1 MKKRSKRLIS
11 MLLAGIMIFS
21 LAGCGGDSSEDAA
34 AKAEAKKYVYDMQ
47 NIDADIFSENEN
59 VYDVACM
66 NDRIYAI
73 TREYRWDEMTGMV
86 IRLVSVKED
95 GSDRQETELVNT
107 LQENPDY
114 YVEPDEGTDDGT
126 VDGDYD
132 VMPLDVE
139 IAITEEI
146 TTEETTEAT
155 TQEAV
160 DGAQEMHTDSYMS
173 QAKITSNGVCLIM
186 ENNSY
191 YYDEMGNYMSGGYA
205 LNLCVYELTGEE
217 RFETTLNESADEYLY
232 INAMAADAEGNL
244 ALTAD
249 DRILVYDN
257 TGNKTGEID
266 TSNMGYV
273 QNSFM
278 DGEGKLNLVA
288 YNDDW
293 TKLYI
298 KVFNIRTKDMEQ
310 EVELPGSLNNYGI
323 NPGVSYD
330 LLLTS
335 SMGVFGYNIGDEDVT
350 QIMSYI
356 NSDIDSTSINNI
368 YEMDENRLLCTY
380 YDEETYA
387 VKLAVMSYVDPATIP
402 DKEVVTIACYY
413 LDYNMRKRVV
423 AFNKEN
429 ELYRITVK
437 DYSTYSTMDDYSAGY
452 TQLNNDILA
461 GQVPDIMILD
471 SANMPIESYIAKG
484 VLADIGKMIEEDEEL
499 SQVEYMTNVFDAYSV
514 DGKLYSVIPSFY
526 VSTVLGKTADVG
538 ETPGWTMDDLKAL
551 MAEHPDASVF
561 GDSTTRSEILWEIM
575 TYSGSRFVNRSTGEC
590 HFNSEEFI
598 SVLEFV
604 AQFPEEFD
612 WGSVEDDYWMTYETQ
627 YRSGKTLLMQTSI
640 TDFENYCYY
649 AQGYFG
655 EPVTMIGFPSEE
667 GIGAVVRAY
676 DQYAIAAKSSNKE
689 GAWEFLRYYLT
700 EEYQMDNNRS
710 YGLPTIKSA
719 LLAKLEEAK
728 ERPYWEDEEGNKE
741 YYDNTYWIGEE
752 EIIIQPLTDEEAD
765 ELFNYI
771 SSVNQAYYYDE
782 SLNNI
787 ITEEAAAFFEGQ
799 KTAAEVAEIIQ
810 SRAQIYINE
819 SR

>member
-1 MKKRSKRLIS
+1 MKKRSKRFIS

-21 LAGCGGDSSEDAA
+21 LAGCGGESTEDAA

-47 NIDADIFSENEN
+47 IIDADIFSENEN
-59 VYDVACM
+59 VFDVACV

-73 TREYRWDEMTGMV
+73 TREQRWDEMTGMV
-86 IRLVSVKED
+86 VRLVSVKED

-107 LQENPDY
+107 LRENPDY
-114 YVEPDEGTDDGT
+114 YVEPDDGT
-126 VDGDYD
+126 EAVTT
-132 VMPLDVE
+132 E
-139 IAITEEI
+139 EITEE
-146 TTEETTEAT
+146 TTEETTEEET
-155 TQEAV
+155 VDDGTQE
-160 DGAQEMHTDSYMS
+160 MYTDSYVS
-173 QAKITSNGVCLIM
+173 QSKITANGVYIIM
-186 ENNSY
+186 ESNSY
-191 YYDEMGNYMSGGYA
+191 YYDEMGNYMSGGYE
-205 LNLCVYELTGEE
+205 LNLSAYELTGEE
-217 RFETTLNESADEYLY
+217 RFKVALNENPDEYLY
-232 INAMAADAEGNL
+232 INSVEADADGNL

-249 DRILVYDN
+249 DRILLYDA
-257 TGNKTGEID
+257 TGKKTGEID
-266 TSNMGYV
+266 TSTMGYV

-278 DGEGKLNLVA
+278 DDAGKLNLVT
-288 YNDDW
+288 YNDEW

-298 KVFNIRTKDMEQ
+298 KVFNIQTKSMEQ
-310 EVELPGSLNNYGI
+310 EIELPGSFNNYGI

-335 SMGVFGYNIGDEDVT
+335 SMGLFGYNIGDTDVT

-380 YDEETYA
+380 YDEETYK
-387 VKLAVMSYVDPATIP
+387 VKMAVMNYVDPASIP
-402 DKEVVTIACYY
+402 DKEVLTLACYY
-413 LDYNMRKRVV
+413 LGYDMRKRVV

-461 GQVPDIMILD
+461 GQVPDIMIID
-471 SANMPIESYIAKG
+471 SYNMPIESYIAKG

-526 VSTVLGKTADVG
+526 VSTVIGKTADVG
-538 ETPGWTMDDLKAL
+538 DTPGWTMDDLKAL
-551 MAEHPDASVF
+551 MAEHPEASVF
-561 GDSTTRSEILWEIM
+561 GETTTRSEILWQVM
-575 TYSGSRFVNRSTGEC
+575 MYSGSRFVDRSTGEC

-598 SVLEFV
+598 SMLEFI

-612 WGSVEDDYWMTYETQ
+612 WESVGDDYWMSTETQ

-640 TDFENYCYY
+640 SDFRDFGYY
-649 AQGYFG
+649 TQGYFG
-655 EPVTMIGFPSEE
+655 EPVTLIGFPSED
-667 GIGAVVRAY
+667 GLGAVVRAN

-700 EEYQMDNNRS
+700 EEYQTGNDMYYS
-710 YGLPTIKSA
+710 LPTIKSA
-719 LLAKLEEAK
+719 LMAKLEEAK

-741 YYDNTYWIGEE
+741 YYDNTYWIGDE
-752 EIIIQPLTDEEAD
+752 EIIIEPLTDEEAD

-782 SLNNI
+782 SLSNI
-787 ITEEAAAFFEGQ
+787 ITEETAAFFEGQ